1 MATPDPSRLSGDLY
15 RQWEKAM
22 SGWWDQVLE
31 SPAFLGAVGQNLT
44 ANAQTRSAYEKAVD
58 ETMERMHLPTR
69 QDMVRL
75 AKVCTMLED
84 RLLAQEDILLELKDK
99 LAASER
105 EAIQARIEAA
115 ETRLELRERLDALQH
130 KLDAAP
136 APATATATATET
148 TPAPRRGKA
157 GGA

>member
-1 MATPDPSRLSGDLY
+1 MASPDPSRLSGDLY

-44 ANAQTRSAYEKAVD
+44 AGAQTRSAYEKVVD

-130 KLDAAP
+130 KLDGG
-136 APATATATATET
+136 T

>member
-105 EAIQARIEAA
+105 SAIQARIEAA

-130 KLDAAP
+130 KLDAAA
-136 APATATATATET
+136 APAADT